1 MNVENL
7 RFIPKQ
13 RHERSVK
20 ADCGQVWIDGD
31 FWFCVLAAAG
41 LAGAFLLNQAITM
54 AGKKRRR
61 RKRSQSTTQNAL
73 SHHLIGTLQFNICQ
87 LCYGNI
93 AK

>member
-1 MNVENL
+1 MPKLIVENL
-7 RFIPKQ
+7 RFTPKQ

-61 RKRSQSTTQNAL
+61 RKRSQSTSQNAL
-73 SHHLIGTLQFNICQ
+73 SHILIGTIFVNFVNIS
-87 LCYGNI
+87 N
-93 AK
+93 